1 MTSPWSTR
9 DAADAEHRYLLGLA
23 LTPRQVAHV
32 LGLVHARGEQRG
44 RPDRLR
50 AMALVDAGRLRP
62 VDPTQPPGRV
72 TVSAAEV
79 RRYLDGETAP
89 LASLHV
95 LEETA

>member
-1 MTSPWSTR
+1 MTTPWSTR
-9 DAADAEHRYLLGLA
+9 DAADAEHRYELGLA
-23 LTPRQVAHV
+23 LTPRQVAHL
-32 LGLVHARGEQRG
+32 LGLTFARGEQRG

-50 AMALVDAGRLRP
+50 AMALIEGGRLRP

-79 RRYLDGETAP
+79 RRYLDGDLAP
-89 LASLHV
+89 LTPLHL

>member
-1 MTSPWSTR
+1 MTTPWSAA
-9 DAADAEHRYLLGLA
+9 DAADAERRYGLGLA
-23 LTPRQVAHV
+23 LTPRQVAHI

-79 RRYLDGETAP
+79 RRYLDGDNTPLAP
-89 LASLHV
+89 LHL